1 MYRMVYEAKCPSLL
15 HQPMELAVLKTTLK
29 DLVDPNSPPP
39 PASSQ
44 TKTDQDIKGAKA
56 LSSGRLTLK
65 TGVPITGRRQTQ
77 RLSRTHHYRRLLHDQ
92 TSPHQEGPLGRS
104 TVPDNAS

>member
-1 MYRMVYEAKCPSLL
+1 MLCL
-15 HQPMELAVLKTTLK
+15 
-29 DLVDPNSPPP
+29 
-39 PASSQ
+39 

-56 LSSGRLTLK
+56 LSTGRLTLR
-65 TGVPITGRRQTQ
+65 TGVPITGRRLKQ